1 MRSHESQIGLFRAG
15 VSSAERLRETTV
27 ARNHLLEDTLET
39 LTASASKKSKH
50 HLLFIGPRGMGK
62 THLLS
67 LIEDGVTQDET
78 LASRCAIARFPEES
92 NRTRSFADFLVG
104 LCEVLKEALPDE
116 PIWTRLHEEVETEE
130 DDDTIVDKVVAA
142 VRRENKERERT
153 LLVMLE
159 NLGEI
164 FDRQIRNK
172 QDLAAMRKFFM
183 GHNGCLLIATAPLH
197 FDAITDVGEPFY
209 DFFDVQVLD
218 QLSFE
223 VSVELIRLNLEY
235 EGGHEKILAKFSDMR
250 PKLRALYQMTGGSPR
265 LTMMLYELIA
275 HDSVTGVQ
283 KQFHLLLDRI
293 TPFYQDRLNDLP
305 PAQRALLE
313 CMASMRDQEKTPA
326 SIAAKLRASQPET
339 SSLLKRLTDARYL
352 RSSPHPGDKRS
363 RLYTIR
369 EGFFDL
375 WLAMNLSRGE
385 RKRLPFI
392 LDFFTSFYP
401 QIEERQRKRDLLKA
415 KLQETPDS
423 DALESLDYLSEVGTS
438 NERAEAKLDLA
449 RIHGQGGNLDGSL
462 GVLREAAA
470 LSGGDRMGNT
480 IVRLTEAATAPTAIG
495 DYLTDLEKMVECWEL
510 HRSGN
515 FESFAQ
521 RLLDLGQE
529 LTPLAYTETKL
540 AFLSSSL
547 EKVEDPEAKIK
558 LQLSIGGLLLQLAR
572 WDEAEPMLRNAVDAV
587 KALEAKDLY
596 ASALNNLARL
606 LLATNRLEEAEPLMR
621 QALEID
627 QAFFGDSHQSVAT
640 QLNNLAQ
647 LLEAT
652 NRGVEA
658 EPLMR
663 RALEIDQDVFG
674 EAHPNVATT
683 LNNLAVLLQETNRL
697 DEAEPLF
704 REALEIDR
712 VALGGAH
719 PNVAIDLN
727 NLALLLQETNR
738 LVEAE
743 HLFREALEINRA
755 VFGGQH
761 PNVGIHLN
769 NLALLFQ
776 RSNRMDDAE
785 PLLREALK
793 IDQLTFGVEHPS
805 VAIRTNNLAVLFI
818 DTNRLDDAM
827 PLMLEALATF
837 KAFERQTGHRHP
849 NTDAATTN
857 AERVLRKLGRGED
870 EIKEIIEK
878 T

>member
-1 MRSHESQIGLFRAG
+1 
-15 VSSAERLRETTV
+15 
-27 ARNHLLEDTLET
+27 

-223 VSVELIRLNLEY
+223 DSVELIRLNLEY

-293 TPFYQDRLNDLP
+293 TPFYQDRLNHLP

-521 RLLDLGQE
+521 RLVDIGQE

-540 AFLSSSL
+540 AFLLSSL
-547 EKVEDPEAKIK
+547 EEIEDPKAKIR
-558 LQLSIGGLLLQLAR
+558 LQLSIGGLLLDLAR
-572 WDEAEPMLRNAVDAV
+572 WDEAEPMFRTAAEAAS
-587 KALEAKDLY
+587 ALDWKDLY
-596 ASALNNLARL
+596 ASAINELSRLLQATNRLGEAESLIRRTLKIDQALFGNDHPNIATQLNNLAQL
-606 LLATNRLEEAEPLMR
+606 FKATNRLEEAEPLMR
-621 QALEID
+621 RALEIGQASFGDEHPNIAFRLNNLASLLQDTNRLDEAEPLMRQALEIL
-627 QAFFGDSHQSVAT
+627 QASFGDEHPNVAT
-640 QLNNLAQ
+640 TLNNLAS
-647 LLEAT
+647 LLKDT
-652 NRGVEA
+652 NRVTEA

-663 RALEIDQDVFG
+663 RALEIDLASFG
-674 EAHPNVATT
+674 NE
-683 LNNLAVLLQETNRL
+683 
-697 DEAEPLF
+697 
-704 REALEIDR
+704 
-712 VALGGAH
+712 H
-719 PNVAIDLN
+719 PNVAIRLN
-727 NLALLLQETNR
+727 NLALLLKDTNR
-738 LVEAE
+738 IDQAE
-743 HLFREALEINRA
+743 PLMRRALEIDLA
-755 VFGGQH
+755 FFGDDH
-761 PNVGIHLN
+761 PDVAIGLN
-769 NLALLFQ
+769 NLAQLLKD
-776 RSNRMDDAE
+776 SNRMN
-785 PLLREALK
+785 EAR
-793 IDQLTFGVEHPS
+793 Q
-805 VAIRTNNLAVLFI
+805 
-818 DTNRLDDAM
+818 
-827 PLMLEALATF
+827 LMLEVLAIF
-837 KAFERQTGHRHP
+837 KAFERQTGHPHP
-849 NTDAATTN
+849 KTDVARAN
-857 AERVLRKLGRGED
+857 AEGLLRELGHD
-870 EIKEIIEK
+870 EEEIRKIIENA
-878 T
+878 